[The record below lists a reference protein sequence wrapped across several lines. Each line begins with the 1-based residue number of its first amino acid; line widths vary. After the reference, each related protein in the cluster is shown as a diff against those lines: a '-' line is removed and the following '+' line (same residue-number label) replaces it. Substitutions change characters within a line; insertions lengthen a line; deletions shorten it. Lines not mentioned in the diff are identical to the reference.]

1 MLSVKNKKKLIIGCA
16 QFGSKYGI
24 TNTSKPNLKEQRK
37 ILNLAKK
44 NKISFIDTSPA
55 YGNSEENLGK
65 IGVNNFNIIS
75 KINKLSKAQLKNKN
89 LKKDILENIKTSL
102 KKLKIK
108 KFYGLLLHNSLDL
121 NCKRGDEIY
130 SAMLEA
136 KKLKLTKKIGISF
149 YDILSIEKILFK
161 YNVDIIQVPFNV
173 IDTRILNKKIL
184 KNLKKKKVEIHVRSI
199 FLQGLLMIKNSNM
212 TKYFKRWEKVF
223 LNWEKYLKKV
233 KIDAKSV
240 CVNHAMSVK
249 EFRNIVIGI
258 NSYDQLNEILRIKK
272 NIINKPKNITSNSKL
287 LIYPYLWKK

>member
-24 TNTSKPNLKEQRK
+24 SNISKPNLKEQRK

-65 IGVNNFNIIS
+65 IGVNNFKIIS
-75 KINKLSKAQLKNKN
+75 KINKLSKAQLKNKH
-89 LKKDILENIKTSL
+89 LKKEILDNIKISL

-121 NCKRGDEIY
+121 NSKRADEIY

-149 YDILSIEKILFK
+149 YDILSIEKILLK
-161 YNVDIIQVPFNV
+161 YSVDIIQVPFNV
-173 IDTRILNKKIL
+173 IDTRILDKKIL

-212 TKYFKRWEKVF
+212 NKYFNRWKRIF

-233 KIDAKSV
+233 KIDSKSV
-240 CVNHAMSVK
+240 CVNHALSIK
-249 EFRNIVIGI
+249 EFKNIVIGI

-272 NIINKPKNITSNSKL
+272 NILNIPKNISSNSKL